1 VKYASCSG
9 EQLEEV
15 EGCSEGEVTGLSQH
29 ACSTE
34 EGGGGRKKMTGCREG
49 KGEGKEMIFLEIFGR
64 NSL

>member
-1 VKYASCSG
+1 M
-9 EQLEEV
+9 L
-15 EGCSEGEVTGLSQH
+15 

-34 EGGGGRKKMTGCREG
+34 EGGGERKKMTGYREG

>member
-1 VKYASCSG
+1 MKRVLRGGGDRA
-9 EQLEEV
+9 EPARVL
-15 EGCSEGEVTGLSQH
+15 

-34 EGGGGRKKMTGCREG
+34 EGGGRKKMTGYREG